1 MKKIIIVSLLSLMV
15 IMMYS
20 FSRAEKKLPE
30 GILIPEGY
38 RNWTH
43 VKTAVNNPTFAS
55 HSGFHHIYANP
66 KAMEGYKT
74 GQFADG
80 SIIVFDVLESLPQK
94 NGDIYEGK
102 RKLIDVMVKNSSH
115 FNEMGGWGYEE
126 FIYSDSLTT
135 KALHPTKEQCF
146 NCHNTRKAN
155 DFIFSNYRS

>member
-1 MKKIIIVSLLSLMV
+1 MKKIIIVGLLSLMV

-20 FSRAEKKLPE
+20 FSRAEKKSPE
-30 GILIPEGY
+30 GISIPQGY

-66 KAMEGYKT
+66 KALEGYKT

-80 SIIVFDVLESLPQK
+80 SIIVFDVLESVSQK

-102 RKLIDVMVKNSSH
+102 RKLIDVMVKNSSQYS
-115 FNEMGGWGYEE
+115 ETGGWGYEE
-126 FIYSDSLTT
+126 FIYTDSVTT

-155 DFIFSNYRS
+155 NFIFSGYRS